1 MEIYIQSRGYSQDDD
16 YCWRPEAP
24 GIIRTNRVNDLI
36 QSESPSVVLTRYNGK
51 LLLLVTGLEA
61 SERTDFH
68 GRKIRNSVAWVDK
81 DCKKNEEKFRGIA
94 VYALRGLLEDDIDKA
109 VKFGGEDGFEVSFD
123 TIDTITKLNIKEV
136 GNLDAECERKIGKN
150 FKDFRDALVGE
161 LQEHHLPRGNDFSK
175 SPLVVVTGIKS
186 EVALKQAGVWRGLS
200 NLVQGEEWKDYKYC
214 PSEQA
219 EAGSTLIFPFLFIFL
234 MPTISI
240 IFFFNLYLLLS
251 QPQPKPNQETQLLP
265 QPVSPSTQPVQSSSP
280 QSQVLENKL
289 NAAPEI
295 SETQTP
301 SIGLVKQT
309 KTPTSLDLG
318 TVNTDNSASQPE
330 ATKEST
336 STVNA
341 ESSSLTETAASET
354 VKQQITTDTLKLD
367 SQPLQQPTDK
377 TLPSKLVEPPKNP
390 LNSSGEIV
398 KPDV

>member
-1 MEIYIQSRGYSQDDD
+1 MTIHVQSCGFSQDYD
-16 YCWRPEAP
+16 YCWQPEAP
-24 GIIRTNRVNDLI
+24 PIIRINRVNELI
-36 QSESPSVVLTRYNGK
+36 QSESPSVVLARYDSK

-61 SERTDFH
+61 SERTDFR
-68 GRKIRNSVAWVDK
+68 GRKIRNSVAWVDE
-81 DCKKNEEKFRGIA
+81 DCEENEEKFRGIA
-94 VYALRGLLEDDIDKA
+94 VYALRGLLKDDIDKA
-109 VKFGGEDGFEVSFD
+109 VKFGGEYGFEVSFD
-123 TIDTITKLNIKEV
+123 TITQLNIKEV

-150 FKDFRDALVGE
+150 FQDLRDALVGE

-200 NLVQGEEWKDYKYC
+200 NLVQGEEWKDYKKS
-214 PSEQA
+214 PSEHA
-219 EAGSTLIFPFLFIFL
+219 EAGSCQTEEKDNTLIFPFLFIFL
-234 MPTISI
+234 IPISI
-240 IFFFNLYLLLS
+240 IIFFNLYLLLS

-265 QPVSPSTQPVQSSSP
+265 QPVQSSSP

-289 NAAPEI
+289 NAADEI

-309 KTPTSLDLG
+309 KTPTSLDLE